1 MRTVPFVDVLSM
13 HRELGDGRQEMNST
27 SSYSTILTPF
37 FLASF
42 LSPVFLLGFLEGLFS
57 LGLLCV
63 TPSFFV
69 PRPFLSLVSLN
80 FISSNEFV
88 ISPNLCTS
96 SLWAFF
102 MEGIASM
109 DCFGFKKKL

>member
-13 HRELGDGRQEMNST
+13 HREWGDGRQEMNST

-63 TPSFFV
+63 TPSFFF
-69 PRPFLSLVSLN
+69 PQAFLEFGQLEFYFLQLV
-80 FISSNEFV
+80 FYF
-88 ISPNLCTS
+88 P
-96 SLWAFF
+96 
-102 MEGIASM
+102 
-109 DCFGFKKKL
+109 